1 MNNSTAYRCILADP
15 PWYYGRSWDTGS
27 KNALVQTTK
36 AEPMPYEQMKI
47 DEIKALPVGDLAAD
61 QCDLYLWVTQKYLP
75 DSFDVLKAWGF
86 RYCQALTWC
95 KVPMGTG
102 QGGLYCPTTEFL
114 ILGRRGKMPT
124 GKVRK
129 DSTWW
134 QVKRQKRHS
143 QKPEFFQDMIEMQSD
158 GPRLELFARRKRDGW
173 DSWGNEVESDI
184 IFTNGSKEASG
195 QAQPSVLRLTD
206 GQIAERRDEPP
217 GRKFADC
224 DCDEQ
229 RPSDE
234 YRCDEYLRRLL
245 HDHQRVRVRDMRRG
259 ADAGGVRGLK
269 NNLRQVVLLV

>member
-1 MNNSTAYRCILADP
+1 MNNPTAYRCILADP

-95 KVPMGTG
+95 KAPMGTG

-206 GQIAERRDEPP
+206 GQIAERRD
-217 GRKFADC
+217 
-224 DCDEQ
+224 
-229 RPSDE
+229 
-234 YRCDEYLRRLL
+234 
-245 HDHQRVRVRDMRRG
+245 
-259 ADAGGVRGLK
+259 GG
-269 NNLRQVVLLV
+269 